1 MLTAVKPDEFKADIL
16 IVDDVPENIRFLSSF
31 LGQQGYQ
38 VRKAINGKSAFIAIE
53 SLPPELILLDV
64 NMSEMDGY
72 EVCKALKSSP
82 RTAEIPIIFLSA
94 GNDLN
99 DKVKAFEAG
108 GVDYITKPFQLEE
121 VLVRI
126 ETQLRIQS
134 LQQKLQ
140 DQNLQ
145 LQSALTD
152 LQKAQ
157 AKLVQREK
165 MSSVA
170 RIVGEISHE
179 INNPLS
185 FILCNSKPACDYAA
199 KLISLIKL
207 YDEEFLGQSEK
218 VETFKTEFD
227 LDFIIEDFE
236 GLIDS
241 IKSGA
246 QRINSVVKALRVFYN
261 IDALTLEKTDLRD
274 CIDDAIKLVQGRID
288 SSEEQSQP
296 KIEVL
301 RKYAPTPLIECHV
314 NQLRKAFFNLLENAI
329 ESLETRLK
337 GDSNSFQPRIEIET
351 SIDEQ
356 QSLIYVSIRDNGCG
370 ISKEHQSCLF
380 EPFFSTK
387 TGVCGVGMGLFTSY
401 QVIVEMHK
409 GSLTYQSDPN
419 MGSDFVVSLPLVSA
433 A

>member
-38 VRKAINGKSAFIAIE
+38 VRKAINGKSAFVAIE
-53 SLPPELILLDV
+53 SLPPELILLDI

-72 EVCKALKSSP
+72 EVCKTLKSSP
-82 RTAEIPIIFLSA
+82 LTSEIPIIFLSA

-140 DQNLQ
+140 EQNIQ

-199 KLISLIKL
+199 KLITLLRL

-218 VETFKTEFD
+218 IESFKKEFD
-227 LDFIIEDFE
+227 LDFIVEDFE

-246 QRINSVVKALRVFYN
+246 QRINSVVKALRIFYN
-261 IDALTLEKTDLRD
+261 IDALTLEKADIRG
-274 CIDDAIKLVQGRID
+274 CMDDAIKLVQGRLD
-288 SSEEQSQP
+288 SAEDQSLP
-296 KIEVL
+296 RIEVL
-301 RKYAPTPLIECHV
+301 RRYAPVPLIDCHA

-329 ESLETRLK
+329 DSLENRLK
-337 GDSNSFQPRIEIET
+337 VGPKTFQPRIEVEA
-351 SIDEQ
+351 SVDEP
-356 QSLIYVSIRDNGCG
+356 QSLLVISIRDNGCG

-419 MGSDFVVSLPLVSA
+419 VGSDFVISLPLTS
-433 A
+433 

>member
-1 MLTAVKPDEFKADIL
+1 MLTAVKPEEFKADIL

-38 VRKAINGKSAFIAIE
+38 VRKAINGKSAFVAIE

-82 RTAEIPIIFLSA
+82 RTAEIPVIFLSA

-140 DQNLQ
+140 EQNLQ

-199 KLISLIKL
+199 KLIALLKL

-218 VETFKTEFD
+218 IESFKTEFD

-261 IDALTLEKTDLRD
+261 IDALTLEKGNIQD

-288 SSEEQSQP
+288 SEGQGQP
-296 KIEVL
+296 RIEVL
-301 RKYAPTPLIECHV
+301 RKYAPIPLIECHI

-329 ESLETRLK
+329 ESLESRLK
-337 GDSNSFQPRIEIET
+337 AESGSFQPRIEIET
-351 SIDEQ
+351 AIDEQ
-356 QSLIYVSIRDNGCG
+356 QSLLHISIRDNGCG
-370 ISKEHQSCLF
+370 ISKEDQSCLF

-387 TGVCGVGMGLFTSY
+387 TGVCGVGMGLFISY

-409 GSLTYQSDPN
+409 GNLTYQSDPDV
-419 MGSDFVVSLPLVSA
+419 GSDFVISLPLMPAV
-433 A
+433 